1 MTAQQAPRAN
11 ATGILDDYNPFEDE
25 DKTKKSQYNEGS
37 TNITVKPPS
46 SPPQIP
52 AYNQSSQSNQAY
64 GGAAPQIS
72 TAELQVRID
81 MSVYACWLIC
91 L

>member
-1 MTAQQAPRAN
+1 MSAQQAPRAN

-37 TNITVKPPS
+37 TNITAKQPS

-64 GGAAPQIS
+64 GAPQIS
-72 TAELQVRID
+72 TAELQVSTD
-81 MSVYACWLIC
+81 VMCECMHVVC